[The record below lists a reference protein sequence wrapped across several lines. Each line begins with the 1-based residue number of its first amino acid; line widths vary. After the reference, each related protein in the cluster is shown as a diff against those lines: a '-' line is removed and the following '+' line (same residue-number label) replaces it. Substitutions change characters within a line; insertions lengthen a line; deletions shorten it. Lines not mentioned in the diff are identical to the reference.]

1 MRLEFALTVVVV
13 GVIAALALG
22 RIAEL
27 RVAADGAGALT
38 QAAQSRSAAAL
49 AQAREP
55 LASSSSAAAPC
66 RVTPAS
72 APLAQATSG
81 AQSLACP

>member
-13 GVIAALALG
+13 GVVAALALG

-27 RVAADGAGALT
+27 RVAADDAGALT

-55 LASSSSAAAPC
+55 PTSSSAAVLPC

-72 APLAQATSG
+72 APLARATSV